1 MRKLV
6 ILTAVLFIAACASS
20 NNNAKVDIPQPD
32 IEVQQLSSTPAVAEH
47 VTGGVPVN
55 FGIAVS
61 NKADIPITLK
71 RINISSIGT
80 GGYNVPNNS
89 RPFDKVIQPGTTEQV
104 SFWAGANADPS
115 IAGVNGAVALR
126 VIAQFDSSKGA
137 FETST
142 VHQVQGRLP

>member
-1 MRKLV
+1 MRKFV
-6 ILTAVLFIAACASS
+6 VLTAVLILAACASS
-20 NNNAKVDIPQPD
+20 TNNAKVDIPQPE
-32 IEVQQLSSTPAVAEH
+32 IVVEQLSSTPAVAEH

-55 FGIAVS
+55 FGIAVT
-61 NKADIPITLK
+61 NRADIPVTLK
-71 RINISSIGT
+71 RINISSLGS

-89 RPFDKVIQPGTTEQV
+89 RPFDKVIQPGATEEV

-115 IAGVNGAVALR
+115 VAGVNGAVALR
-126 VIAQFDSSKGA
+126 VIAQFDSAKGA

>member
-6 ILTAVLFIAACASS
+6 VLTAVLILAACASS
-20 NNNAKVDIPQPD
+20 NNAKVDIPQPE
-32 IEVQQLSSTPAVAEH
+32 IEVQQLSSTPPVAEH

-55 FGIAVS
+55 FGIALT
-61 NKADIPITLK
+61 NRADVPITLK
-71 RINISSIGT
+71 RINISSLGT

-115 IAGVNGAVALR
+115 VAGVNGAVALR
-126 VIAQFDSSKGA
+126 VIAQFESPKGA